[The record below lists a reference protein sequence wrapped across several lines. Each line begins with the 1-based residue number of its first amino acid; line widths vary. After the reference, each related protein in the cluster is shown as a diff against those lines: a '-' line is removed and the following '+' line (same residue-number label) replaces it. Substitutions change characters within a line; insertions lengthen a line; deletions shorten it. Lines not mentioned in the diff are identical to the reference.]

1 MFLEIHE
8 PDVSTVGDFAEFTN
22 RYGFMIVFSV
32 LVLVVLVVLFINHE
46 KMSMKKQES
55 ELEAIT
61 KERNANLEQNKK
73 MFDLVTSVQT
83 EQIIQLREMT
93 TSLKD
98 MNMALENTKAQINK
112 SNLSLESINDSLKGH
127 EIQAVEI
134 LSELNEILSIVKV
147 NESHNNELLQ
157 KISEIEKC
165 IKSL

>member
-1 MFLEIHE
+1 
-8 PDVSTVGDFAEFTN
+8 
-22 RYGFMIVFSV
+22 
-32 LVLVVLVVLFINHE
+32 
-46 KMSMKKQES
+46 MKKQES